1 MCIFP
6 ISRSENLTLDLLL
19 RSNLYF
25 PVGDLWKRLQ
35 KTNLITSG
43 IIIKDMILD
52 EAKHKPF
59 CIPVFIKQD

>member
-1 MCIFP
+1 M
-6 ISRSENLTLDLLL
+6 R
-19 RSNLYF
+19 
-25 PVGDLWKRLQ
+25 DLWKRLQ

-52 EAKHKPF
+52 EAKHKPV